1 MIERLSSYYS
11 FNTTRRLNMNCS
23 VANKSFFSL
32 TVFLSVILLAA
43 HLDARILSAA
53 NGNALSAIPVTITGH
68 TSLGDEPW
76 SAAELIQPEEL
87 ARRLADKNKP
97 VVIQT
102 GFVHLY
108 KLGHIPGAIYA
119 GPASSPEGLAMF
131 KKAAQDLPR
140 DREIV
145 FYCGCCPMKDCPNIR
160 PAYMALR
167 DLGFKKIRLL
177 NLATNFTQEWVTK
190 GYPVEKGGA

>member
-1 MIERLSSYYS
+1 
-11 FNTTRRLNMNCS
+11 MNRP
-23 VANKSFFSL
+23 VVDKSFFSL
-32 TVFLSVILLAA
+32 AVFLSVILLAA
-43 HLDARILSAA
+43 QLDARGLASAS
-53 NGNALSAIPVTITGH
+53 GNATSAIPVTITGH
-68 TSLGDEPW
+68 MDMGDEPW

-87 ARRLADKNKP
+87 AKMLAGKDKP

-160 PAYMALR
+160 PAYTALH
-167 DLGFKKIRLL
+167 DMGFKKIRLL
-177 NLATNFTQEWVTK
+177 NLSTNFTQEWVTK
-190 GYPVEKGGA
+190 GYPVEKDGAH